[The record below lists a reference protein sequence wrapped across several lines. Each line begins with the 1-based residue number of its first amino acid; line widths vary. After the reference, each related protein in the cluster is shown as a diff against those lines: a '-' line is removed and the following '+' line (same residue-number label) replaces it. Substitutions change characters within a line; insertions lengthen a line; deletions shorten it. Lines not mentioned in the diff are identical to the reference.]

1 MILDKFAES
10 TGSWKKDAFVPLQ
23 QPAVENP
30 QMSAN
35 RYKSFRKSKR
45 HVF

>member
-10 TGSWKKDAFVPLQ
+10 TNSWKKDAYIPIP
-23 QPAVENP
+23 QPAVLDNS
-30 QMSAN
+30 QIN